1 MIHCFTQSGALF
13 VFLGDNAAQNSTTSI
28 HYEEDIHPPCLF
40 FFPSHHQQCC
50 YGLRS
55 CGNGEKYGSSDAEL
69 IADVAKLIKYPKDC
83 DENEIQGVVVVRF
96 TISAKGKAGGFS
108 ILKSLHP
115 SADAEAIRAVK
126 ELPNKWKPALDSK
139 GKPVSSNF
147 VLPIVFRL
155 N

>member
-1 MIHCFTQSGALF
+1 MQRKTLQPLFIMKKIFTLLAFSS
-13 VFLGDNAAQNSTTSI
+13 FLLTTSSVAMACAPVETVSI
-28 HYEEDIHPPCLF
+28 SGSDENTNVQTPA
-40 FFPSHHQQCC
+40 
-50 YGLRS
+50 
-55 CGNGEKYGSSDAEL
+55 KYGTGDAEL
-69 IADVAKLIKYPKDC
+69 MGDVAKLVKYPKDC
-83 DENEIQGVVVVRF
+83 LEKEIQGVVVVRF

-147 VLPIVFRL
+147 VLPIAFRL

>member
-1 MIHCFTQSGALF
+1 MKKIFTLLAFSSFLF
-13 VFLGDNAAQNSTTSI
+13 TASSVAMACAPVETVSI
-28 HYEEDIHPPCLF
+28 SSSEEKTNV
-40 FFPSHHQQCC
+40 QTQA
-50 YGLRS
+50 
-55 CGNGEKYGSSDAEL
+55 KYGTGDAEL
-69 IADVAKLIKYPKDC
+69 MADVAKLIRYPKDC
-83 DENEIQGVVVVRF
+83 IEKEIQGVVYVKF

>member
-1 MIHCFTQSGALF
+1 MKKI
-13 VFLGDNAAQNSTTSI
+13 FLLLAFSSFLLTTSNVAMACAPVETVSI
-28 HYEEDIHPPCLF
+28 NSFEEQTNVQTPA
-40 FFPSHHQQCC
+40 
-50 YGLRS
+50 
-55 CGNGEKYGSSDAEL
+55 KYGTGDAEL
-69 IADVAKLIKYPKDC
+69 MADVAELIKYPKDC
-83 DENEIQGVVVVRF
+83 LEKEIQGVVVVRF

-126 ELPNKWKPALDSK
+126 ELPSKWKPALDSK

>member
-1 MIHCFTQSGALF
+1 M
-13 VFLGDNAAQNSTTSI
+13 FLLLAFSSFLLATSSVAMACAPVETVSINSFKEQTNVQT
-28 HYEEDIHPPCLF
+28 PA
-40 FFPSHHQQCC
+40 
-50 YGLRS
+50 
-55 CGNGEKYGSSDAEL
+55 KYGTGDAEL
-69 IADVAKLIKYPKDC
+69 MADVAKLIKYPKDC
-83 DENEIQGVVVVRF
+83 LEKEIQGVVVVRF

>member
-1 MIHCFTQSGALF
+1 MKKIFTLLAFSS
-13 VFLGDNAAQNSTTSI
+13 FLLTTSSVAMACAPVETVSI
-28 HYEEDIHPPCLF
+28 NSFEEQTNVQTPA
-40 FFPSHHQQCC
+40 
-50 YGLRS
+50 
-55 CGNGEKYGSSDAEL
+55 KYGTGDAEL
-69 IADVAKLIKYPKDC
+69 MADVAKLIKYPKDC

-126 ELPNKWKPALDSK
+126 KLPGKWKPALDSK

>member
-1 MIHCFTQSGALF
+1 MKKIFTLF
-13 VFLGDNAAQNSTTSI
+13 AFSSFLFTASSVAMACAPVETVSINSS
-28 HYEEDIHPPCLF
+28 EEQTNVQTPA
-40 FFPSHHQQCC
+40 
-50 YGLRS
+50 
-55 CGNGEKYGSSDAEL
+55 KYGTGDAEL
-69 IADVAKLIKYPKDC
+69 TADVAKLIKYPKDC
-83 DENEIQGVVVVRF
+83 VEKEIQGVVVVRF